1 MVHLEKCTGGG
12 SDDCSKVHT
21 IEQTNSNCAKQQL
34 EREEGQQG
42 IDGQGSFKVFFL
54 QINEHCLT
62 PKTPL
67 LSFLV
72 EC

>member
-42 IDGQGSFKVFFL
+42 IDGQGSLEGFFYMIL
-54 QINEHCLT
+54 FTKIWTLYERQID
-62 PKTPL
+62 
-67 LSFLV
+67 
-72 EC
+72 